1 MVLLLKGNKLIA
13 TGAVTA
19 NVLTR
24 LVSLAVRRPLCINGE
39 EVSAHDLERLAEE
52 ARQTGQSIQFGD
64 PSSTA
69 RQLAQNRSPRSI
81 ARLADVSAPANSPA
95 AMLQEGDANTIA
107 TRFMH
112 THQAKVLAHLTARL
126 SDLQHL
132 SEQAEITKRLRSFL
146 KVEEER
152 LRIARRLGA
161 HGRWTT
167 AARNFVFDALVAHIF
182 QAAADVPGANGEAP
196 CAVVALGGYGRRELA
211 PFSDIDLLFLHTN
224 HSPTA
229 TREMIERIQ
238 HLLWDAGLNVGH
250 RCHTIGECVSAA
262 RRDSHLQTALVTARL
277 VAGDATMFERLGVA
291 LKRER
296 RRNAQSLLEIVRS
309 SREERHRQYG
319 QAICLQEPNVKE
331 SVGGLRDL
339 HMALWA
345 ASARYDCRT
354 LAELRAQGLISEDE
368 YRRAEESYDFLL
380 RVRQEA
386 HWLTGRKTDRL
397 ALDLQPKLAE
407 EFGYKSSPHIEA
419 SESFMRDYYA
429 RARELHLFSES
440 LLERAGEPVKPT
452 PRAARSFNLL
462 RREPRGEIF
471 SIRSKQLQLE
481 GDAHLFMQNPLL
493 IFEAFAFAQAADVPL
508 SHHLRQAI
516 NRSLTVVDRDFR
528 CSAEAARLFLKL
540 LQRRGRVGR
549 VLRSMHETGFLGRYL
564 PEFNRISLLIQHDLY
579 HHYTIDEHTLRCIEA
594 VDDLA
599 VSEGEARASLRSAF
613 DEVENVALIYLSI
626 LLHDLGKG
634 QGKGHS
640 ARGAAI
646 AARICQRLNL
656 DQSSTSKVVALVKH
670 HLLMAHVSQ
679 RRNLS
684 EGQVVTAFAA
694 EIGSLDVLN
703 MLLLL
708 TYADLH
714 GTGPLVWSEWKGALL
729 LELYRR
735 TRFALVGGPVPLTEG
750 EATAH
755 LKQRVTN
762 LLAGE
767 IRASEIERHFAL
779 LPPRYARATNASDVI
794 AHLRLIEAL
803 GTGAFVCR
811 WLDRTNHA
819 TALTICA
826 RDRRGLFADIAGALA
841 SQGIE
846 ILSADLYT
854 REDGIAIDTLV
865 HRESASHGAVA
876 EHRWA
881 AIERALHQCLT
892 GACDVEAQVERWRT
906 RHAPRHLKTPSRA
919 KTLSVRRRVAAT
931 YVTCDNETAATS
943 TVVEVRAADGF
954 GLAYRIASLLAKLEF
969 DIVGARV
976 ATEKTDALDVFYITD
991 SRGLKL
997 SEPQMRGLEESLTAS
1012 LSAMNDAAVV
1022 PAHASSEMKK

>member
-1 MVLLLKGNKLIA
+1 MVLLLKGNRLIA
-13 TGAVTA
+13 TEAVTA
-19 NVLTR
+19 NVLAR
-24 LVSLAVRRPLCINGE
+24 LVSLAVRRPLCINGV
-39 EVSAHDLERLAEE
+39 EVSADDLERLAEQ
-52 ARQTGQSIQFGD
+52 AKRTGHPVQFGD
-64 PSSTA
+64 SASA
-69 RQLAQNRSPRSI
+69 VRYIAQLHSPRRV
-81 ARLADVSAPANSPA
+81 AQFTEVSAPAEPLD
-95 AMLQEGDANTIA
+95 AMLQEGDAKTIA
-107 TRFMH
+107 SRFMH
-112 THQAKVLAHLTARL
+112 AHQAKVLAHLAVKL
-126 SDLQHL
+126 SDFQHL
-132 SEQAEITKRLRSFL
+132 SEQPEVTKRLRSFL
-146 KVEEER
+146 KVEEAR
-152 LRIARRLGA
+152 LRIAGRLGA
-161 HGRWTT
+161 QGQWT
-167 AARNFVFDALVAHIF
+167 AVARSFVFDALVAHIF
-182 QAAADVPGANGEAP
+182 RAAADGPGANGAAP

-211 PFSDIDLLFLHTN
+211 PFSDIDLLFLHTD
-224 HSPTA
+224 HASAA
-229 TREMIERIQ
+229 TCEMIERIQ

-250 RCHTIGECVSAA
+250 RYHTIGESISAT
-262 RRDSHLQTALVTARL
+262 RTDPHLQTALVTSRL
-277 VAGDATMFERLGVA
+277 VAGDAALFERLSVA

-296 RRNAQSLLEIVRS
+296 RRNAQSLLGIVLD

-319 QAICLQEPNVKE
+319 RAICLQEPNVKE

-354 LAELRAQGLISEDE
+354 LAELRSQGLISEDE
-368 YRRAEESYDFLL
+368 YRRVEGSYDFLL

-386 HWLTGRKTDRL
+386 HWLTNRKTDRL
-397 ALDLQPKLAE
+397 ALDLQPALAE

-429 RARELHLFSES
+429 RARELHQFGES
-440 LLERAGEPVKPT
+440 LLVRASESAEST
-452 PRAARSFNLL
+452 ASAARSFNLL
-462 RREPRGEIF
+462 RREPHGEVF
-471 SIRSKQLQLE
+471 SIRNKQLHLE
-481 GDAHLFMQNPLL
+481 GDARLFVQNPLL

-528 CSAEAARLFLKL
+528 CSAEAARLFLRL

-549 VLRSMHETGFLGRYL
+549 VLRSMHETGFLSRYL

-594 VDDLA
+594 VDDLTTT
-599 VSEGEARASLRSAF
+599 EGEARASMRSAF
-613 DEVENVALIYLSI
+613 DEVENVALVYLSI

-634 QGKGHS
+634 LGKGH
-640 ARGAAI
+640 AVRGAVI
-646 AARICQRLNL
+646 AARICQRLSL
-656 DQSSTSKVVALVKH
+656 DAPSTSKVVSLVKH

-679 RRNLS
+679 RRDLS
-684 EGQVVTAFAA
+684 EGQVVTTFAA
-694 EIGSLDVLN
+694 EVDSLDVLN

-714 GTGPLVWSEWKGALL
+714 GTGPAVWSEWKGALL

-750 EATAH
+750 EATAQ
-755 LKQRVTN
+755 LKQRVIN

-779 LPPRYARATNASDVI
+779 LPARYARATNAIEVVS
-794 AHLRLIEAL
+794 HLRLIEAL
-803 GTGAFVCR
+803 GSGAFVCR
-811 WLDRTNHA
+811 WFHRANHA
-819 TALTICA
+819 TSLTICA
-826 RDRRGLFADIAGALA
+826 RDRRGLFADLAGALA
-841 SQGIE
+841 AQGIE

-854 REDGIAIDTLV
+854 REDGFAIDTLV
-865 HRESASHGAVA
+865 LREAASHGAVV
-876 EHRWA
+876 EHRRTA
-881 AIERALHQCLT
+881 VERTLHLCLT
-892 GACDVEAQVERWRT
+892 GACDVGAQVERWRT
-906 RHAPRHLKTPSRA
+906 QNAPRHPKTPGHA
-919 KTLSVRRRVAAT
+919 KAVNVRRRT
-931 YVTCDNETAATS
+931 TTHVTCDNETAATS

-991 SRGLKL
+991 SRGMKL

-1012 LSAMNDAAVV
+1012 LSAMNDAALVQ
-1022 PAHASSEMKK
+1022 ARILSETKK

>member
-1 MVLLLKGNKLIA
+1 MVLLLKGNRLIA
-13 TGAVTA
+13 TEAMTA
-19 NVLTR
+19 NVLMR

-39 EVSAHDLERLAEE
+39 EVSAYDLERLAEE
-52 ARQTGQSIQFGD
+52 AKRTGRPVQFGD
-64 PSSTA
+64 PASAA
-69 RQLAQNRSPRSI
+69 RHLPQSRSPRSV
-81 ARLADVSAPANSPA
+81 AQLADVSVHIEPSGD
-95 AMLQEGDANTIA
+95 MVQKGDAKTIESKF
-107 TRFMH
+107 RH
-112 THQAKVLAHLTARL
+112 THQAKVLAHLTAKL
-126 SDLQHL
+126 FDLQHL
-132 SEQAEITKRLRSFL
+132 SEQAEVTKRLRSFL
-146 KVEEER
+146 KVEEAR

-161 HGRWTT
+161 QGQWT
-167 AARNFVFDALVAHIF
+167 AAARSFVFDALIAHIF
-182 QAAADVPGANGEAP
+182 KAVADGPGADGEAS
-196 CAVVALGGYGRRELA
+196 CAIVALGGYGRRELA

-224 HSPTA
+224 HAPAA

-238 HLLWDAGLNVGH
+238 HLLWDASLNVGH
-250 RCHTIGECVSAA
+250 RYHTIAECVSAA
-262 RRDSHLQTALVTARL
+262 RIDAHLQTALVTARL
-277 VAGDATMFERLGVA
+277 VAGDATLFERLSAA

-296 RRNAQSLLEIVRS
+296 RRNAQSLLETVRS
-309 SREERHRQYG
+309 SHEDRHQQYG
-319 QAICLQEPNVKE
+319 RAIYLQEPNVKE

-339 HMALWA
+339 HTALWA

-354 LAELRAQGLISEDE
+354 LAELRTQGFISEDE
-368 YRRAEESYDFLL
+368 YRRAEGSYDFLL

-386 HWLTGRKTDRL
+386 HWLTNRKTDRL
-397 ALDLQPKLAE
+397 ALDLQPTLAE
-407 EFGYKSSPHIEA
+407 EFGYKASPHIEA

-440 LLERAGEPVKPT
+440 LLARASESAEPT
-452 PRAARSFNLL
+452 AGAARSFDLL
-462 RREPRGEIF
+462 RRERRGEVFWIKN
-471 SIRSKQLQLE
+471 KQLQLE
-481 GDAHLFMQNPLL
+481 GDARLFMQNPLL

-508 SHHLRQAI
+508 SHHLRQSI

-528 CSAEAARLFLKL
+528 CSAEAAHLFLRL

-549 VLRSMHETGFLGRYL
+549 ALRSMHETGFLGRYL

-594 VDDLA
+594 VDNLTT
-599 VSEGEARASLRSAF
+599 SEGEARASLRSAF

-634 QGKGHS
+634 QGKGHA
-640 ARGAAI
+640 ARGAVI

-656 DQSSTSKVVALVKH
+656 DPVSASKVVSLVQH

-684 EGQVVTAFAA
+684 EGQVVTAFTT
-694 EIGSLDVLN
+694 EIKSLDVLN

-735 TRFALVGGPVPLTEG
+735 ARFAIVGGPAPLAEG
-750 EATAH
+750 EVTAQ
-755 LKQRVTN
+755 LKQRVNN

-779 LPPRYARATNASDVI
+779 LPARYARATSAVEVI

-803 GTGAFVCR
+803 DIKAFVCR
-811 WLDRTNHA
+811 WYNRTNHA

-854 REDGIAIDTLV
+854 REDGFVIDTLV
-865 HRESASHGAVA
+865 LREAAGHGAVA

-881 AIERALHQCLT
+881 TIERGLHLCLT
-892 GACDVEAQVERWRT
+892 VACDVGAQVERWRT
-906 RHAPRHLKTPSRA
+906 QNAPRHPKTSSRA
-919 KTLSVRRRVAAT
+919 KALSVRRRVTAT
-931 YVTCDNETAATS
+931 HVT
-943 TVVEVRAADGF
+943 
-954 GLAYRIASLLAKLEF
+954 
-969 DIVGARV
+969 
-976 ATEKTDALDVFYITD
+976 
-991 SRGLKL
+991 
-997 SEPQMRGLEESLTAS
+997 
-1012 LSAMNDAAVV
+1012 
-1022 PAHASSEMKK
+1022 